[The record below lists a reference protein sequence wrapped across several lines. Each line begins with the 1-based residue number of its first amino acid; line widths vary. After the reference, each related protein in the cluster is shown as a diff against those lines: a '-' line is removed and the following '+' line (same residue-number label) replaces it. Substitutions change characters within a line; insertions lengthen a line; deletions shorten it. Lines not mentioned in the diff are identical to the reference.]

1 MGALASWD
9 GQDPAI
15 GRRRIQIGGPA
26 EAKKWMDAVGS
37 FSAMTD
43 KADEANMQHATKV
56 GGFLAGLSP
65 AAFGKMYPMAAPEL
79 KPLGRPPGAELP
91 DDPAQAQGMIRS
103 LVGDRPGEPE

>member
-65 AAFGKMYPMAAPEL
+65 AAFGKMYPMAAPKL
-79 KPLGRPPGAELP
+79 KPLAVQLGAGPP
-91 DDPAQAQGMIRS
+91 DDPGQA
-103 LVGDRPGEPE
+103 PEENG